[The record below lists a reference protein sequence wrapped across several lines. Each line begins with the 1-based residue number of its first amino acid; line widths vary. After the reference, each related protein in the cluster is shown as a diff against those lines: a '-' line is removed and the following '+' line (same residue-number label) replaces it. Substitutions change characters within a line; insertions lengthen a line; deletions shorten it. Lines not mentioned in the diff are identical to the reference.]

1 MNKRIVGLSLGFQL
15 VGIACTGSLAEQG
28 HPCPCASQWMCCASL
43 HVCVPEGNTCPTP
56 DSGVGVSE
64 PEAGLDEAGL
74 DAATSVDAPQTRD
87 AAPAPVGIIYL
98 DSGVGGLC
106 SMDDAGTSA
115 TGSDAG
121 SPVDPDAAVPS
132 VDAEAAVSC
141 GCTRR
146 PGSGNTSDCPAG
158 LGEYGSGTIGPN
170 GGTVQVQGRQF
181 AASGVAA
188 QLAFPPTAIAIPTDI
203 KLIETAIPPP
213 QDLLDWSPV
222 YLAEPAGLAVA
233 ARTPIRLPW
242 SSGPFPAPVGPSST
256 TAAGLSIW
264 FSADGTCF
272 TRLPDSYTN
281 AGFEQGSVTQLG
293 YFIVG
298 TPRTAGAA
306 SCP

>member
-28 HPCPCASQWMCCASL
+28 HPCPCAAQWMCCASSN
-43 HVCVPEGNTCPTP
+43 VCVPEGSACPGP
-56 DSGVGVSE
+56 DSGVAVSE
-64 PEAGLDEAGL
+64 PEAGLD
-74 DAATSVDAPQTRD
+74 AAMSVDAPQTQD
-87 AAPAPVGIIYL
+87 ATPAPVGIITL

-106 SMDDAGTSA
+106 STDDAGTS
-115 TGSDAG
+115 
-121 SPVDPDAAVPS
+121 VDPDAAIPS
-132 VDAEAAVSC
+132 VDAEAAASC

-146 PGSGNTSDCPAG
+146 PGAGNTSECPAG
-158 LGEYGSGTIGPN
+158 LGEYGAGTIGPS
-170 GGTVQVQGRQF
+170 GGTVQVRGRQGI
-181 AASGVAA
+181 ASGVAA
-188 QLAFPPTAIAIPTDI
+188 QLAFPPTAIAAPTDI

-222 YLAEPAGLAVA
+222 YLAEPAGLALA
-233 ARTPIRLPW
+233 ARTPIQLPW
-242 SSGPFPAPVGPSST
+242 SSGPFPTPMGPSST

-272 TRLPDSYTN
+272 TRLPDSSTN

-298 TPRTAGAA
+298 TPRTAAAA

>member
-28 HPCPCASQWMCCASL
+28 HSCPCASQWTCCARANL
-43 HVCVPEGNTCPTP
+43 CVPEGSSCPAP
-56 DSGVGVSE
+56 DSGVAVSE
-64 PEAGLDEAGL
+64 TEAGL
-74 DAATSVDAPQTRD
+74 DAAMSVDAPPQD
-87 AAPAPVGIIYL
+87 ATPDTVGIVYL

-106 SMDDAGTSA
+106 PVNDAGTPA

-121 SPVDPDAAVPS
+121 SQVDPDAAAPS
-132 VDAEAAVSC
+132 VDAEAAVPC

-146 PGSGNTSDCPAG
+146 PGSGNTSECPAG
-158 LGEYGSGTIGPN
+158 LGEYGSGTIGPS
-170 GGTVQVQGRQF
+170 GGTVQVQGRQGI
-181 AASGVAA
+181 ASGVVA
-188 QLAFPPTAIAIPTDI
+188 QLAFPPTAIATPTGV

-222 YLAEPAGLAVA
+222 YLAEPAGLALA
-233 ARTPIRLPW
+233 ARTPIQLPW
-242 SSGPFPAPVGPSST
+242 SSGPFPVPSGPSSS
-256 TAAGLSIW
+256 TASGLSIW

-298 TPRTAGAA
+298 TPRTAATA

>member
-15 VGIACTGSLAEQG
+15 VTIACTGSLAEQG
-28 HPCPCASQWMCCASL
+28 HPCPCGSQSVCCEN
-43 HVCVPEGNTCPTP
+43 VCVEGSTCPGP
-56 DSGVGVSE
+56 GPGIVS
-64 PEAGLDEAGL
+64 
-74 DAATSVDAPQTRD
+74 DAAMSMDATPTQE
-87 AAPAPVGIIYL
+87 AALPTMGIISL

-106 SMDDAGTSA
+106 SVDDAGTSA
-115 TGSDAG
+115 TDA
-121 SPVDPDAAVPS
+121 D

-146 PGSGNTSDCPAG
+146 PGAGNASECPAG
-158 LGEYGSGTIGPN
+158 VGEYGSATMGPV
-170 GGTVQVQGRQF
+170 GGNVQVRGRQGIE
-181 AASGVAA
+181 SGVVA
-188 QLAFPPTAIAIPTDI
+188 QLAFPPTAIVTPTDI

-222 YLAEPAGLAVA
+222 YLAEPAGLSLA
-233 ARTPIRLPW
+233 ARTPIQLPW
-242 SSGPFPAPVGPSST
+242 SSGPFPAPQGPSVT

-272 TRLPDSYTN
+272 TRLPDSSTN

-298 TPRTAGAA
+298 VPRTAA
-306 SCP
+306 SSTCP